1 MSKEL
6 IISALV
12 MLGLDAT
19 YISII
24 KDSYMKQI
32 QNIQT
37 TKPNVDM
44 VAVVICYIFMIF
56 GVNYF
61 IIQKNASLLDAFL
74 FGIVIYG
81 VYDATS
87 YALFSK
93 WSAKLAI
100 IDTICGCILMMTT
113 AYLTYKLSGFF

>member
-24 KDSYMKQI
+24 KEAYMKQI
-32 QNIQT
+32 QNIQA

-61 IIQKNASLLDAFL
+61 IIQKKASLLDAFL

-100 IDTICGCILMMTT
+100 IDTIWGGILMMTT

>member
-24 KDSYMKQI
+24 KEAYMKQI
-32 QNIQT
+32 QSIQT

-61 IIQKNASLLDAFL
+61 IIQKKASLLDAFL

-100 IDTICGCILMMTT
+100 IDTIWGGILMMTT

>member
-19 YISII
+19 YISVI
-24 KDSYMKQI
+24 KDDYLRQI
-32 QNIQT
+32 QDIQG
-37 TKPNVDM
+37 TKPIVNMTGVFL
-44 VAVVICYIFMIF
+44 CYLLMIF
-56 GVNYF
+56 GINYF
-61 IIQKNASLLDAFL
+61 IIQKKASLLDAFL

-81 VYDATS
+81 VYDATT

-93 WSAKLAI
+93 WSGKMAI
-100 IDTICGCILMMTT
+100 IDTIWGGVLMMTT
-113 AYLTYKLSGFF
+113 AYLTYKLSTFV